1 MKPEVDTKKIREALE
16 AGEQLDFAY
25 LADRG
30 RHLNI
35 K

>member
-1 MKPEVDTKKIREALE
+1 MKPEVDTKAIREALE
-16 AGEQLDFAY
+16 SGKELDFAY
-25 LADRG
+25 LGERG